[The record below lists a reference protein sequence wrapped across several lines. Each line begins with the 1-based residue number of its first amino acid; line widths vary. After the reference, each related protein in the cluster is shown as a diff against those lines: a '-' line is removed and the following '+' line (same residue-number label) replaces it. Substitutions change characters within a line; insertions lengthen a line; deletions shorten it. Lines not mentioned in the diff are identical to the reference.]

1 MLLGELT
8 RPDLIFTDLPATD
21 RQEALRALA
30 GRVAERELVTSGEDL
45 FQKLW
50 EREQLGSTGIGSG
63 IAIPHC
69 KLAGLKRGIVAV
81 GLIGPGAG
89 PEGEGG
95 VDFGAADG
103 KPVQVLFLVVS
114 PSNSPAEHLQIL
126 AAISRWVRADGH
138 AQKILALRDPAAVY
152 DLLQDQGT

>member
-8 RPDLIFTDLPATD
+8 RPDLVFTDLPATD
-21 RQEALRALA
+21 RQEVLRALA
-30 GRVAERELVTSGEDL
+30 GRVAEQGLVKSGEDL

-50 EREQLGSTGIGSG
+50 EREQLGTTGIGSG

-69 KLAGLKRGIVAV
+69 KLPGLAHGVVAV
-81 GLIGPGAG
+81 GLTPQ
-89 PEGEGG
+89 G

-114 PSNSPAEHLQIL
+114 PSGSPAEHLQIL
-126 AAISRWVRADGH
+126 AALSRWVRADRH
-138 AQKILALRDPAAVY
+138 AEKIVALRDPAAVY

>member
-21 RQEALRALA
+21 RQEVLRTLA
-30 GRVAERELVTSGEDL
+30 GRIAERGLVASGEDL

-50 EREQLGSTGIGSG
+50 EREQLGTTGIGSG

-69 KLAGLKRGIVAV
+69 KLQGLARGIVAV
-81 GLIGPGAG
+81 GLIGPGGG
-89 PEGEGG
+89 PPGEG

-114 PSNSPAEHLQIL
+114 PSGSPAEHLQIL
-126 AAISRWVRADGH
+126 AALSRWVRAGH
-138 AQKILALRDPAAVY
+138 HAEKIMALRDPAAVY

>member
-8 RPDLIFTDLPATD
+8 RPDLIFTDLPAMD
-21 RQEALRALA
+21 RQETLRALA
-30 GRVAERELVTSGEDL
+30 GRIAERGLVASGDDL

-50 EREQLGSTGIGSG
+50 EREQLGTTGIGSG

-69 KLAGLKRGIVAV
+69 KLPGLTRGIVAV
-81 GLIGPGAG
+81 GLLR
-89 PEGEGG
+89 GG

-114 PSNSPAEHLQIL
+114 PSGSPAEHLQIL
-126 AAISRWVRADGH
+126 AALSRWVRADRH
-138 AQKILALRDPAAVY
+138 AEKILALRDPAAVY

>member
-8 RPDLIFTDLPATD
+8 RPDLIFPDLPATD
-21 RQEALRALA
+21 RAETLRALA
-30 GRVAERELVTSGEDL
+30 GRVAEQGLVQNGEDL

-69 KLAGLKRGIVAV
+69 KLPGLAHGIVAV
-81 GLIGPGAG
+81 GLVP
-89 PEGEGG
+89 GG

-103 KPVQVLFLVVS
+103 RPVQVLFLVVS
-114 PSNSPAEHLQIL
+114 PSGSPAEHLQIL
-126 AAISRWVRADGH
+126 AAISRWVRGTGH
-138 AQKILALRDPAAVY
+138 AEKILALRDPAAVY
-152 DLLQDQGT
+152 DLLQD